1 MKINTVVLLIICVF
15 MVDLSVAQ
23 DVGTKKPNVLLILV
37 DDLKPA
43 LGAYGDKTAISPN
56 IDKLADHGMR
66 FDMAYSNQA
75 VCAPS
80 RLNLMLGSRSTS
92 TGFYRFGIDFRDFYP
107 NAVTLPQ
114 HFMNNGY
121 HVESMGKVFHIGH
134 GNTNDERS
142 WSVPH
147 HAEKVIEYIVPE
159 STDRQLTREEAFF
172 QNTRL
177 HIKDL
182 GPIKNLPR
190 GAAWESPDV
199 LDEAYA
205 DGRIARHA
213 IDRLRSLSK
222 SEKPFFMAIGF
233 ARPHLP
239 FSVPKKYWELYD
251 PAGLPMPEYEDF
263 PKNAPAWATK
273 RKGEITNFKPVP
285 EEHTNYPDE
294 LKRNLIHGYYASV
307 SYMDAQLGKV
317 MQELTRLGIE
327 DNTII
332 VLWGDHG
339 WHLGDHGSWTKH
351 TNYEQATRIPLII
364 SAPGITTPGSSTD
377 QLVETVDIYPTLAE
391 LAGLPPP
398 RMEQPIDGISLVPV
412 TRDPLLKTRD
422 HAYHA
427 YPKAGRMGQAIRTE
441 RYRLVVWSKMNEPNE
456 NPIIELYDYWEDPL
470 ETRNSASKNKNV
482 VKKLREI
489 LESHPTPK
497 ADARNKK

>member
-1 MKINTVVLLIICVF
+1 MKINTAVLLIICVF
-15 MVDLSVAQ
+15 VSDLSDAQ
-23 DVGTKKPNVLLILV
+23 QVGTKKPNVLLILV

-134 GNTNDERS
+134 GNTNDEES

-159 STDRQLTREEAFF
+159 STNRQLTREEAFF

-213 IDRLRSLSK
+213 IGRLGSLSK
-222 SEKPFFMAIGF
+222 VKS
-233 ARPHLP
+233 R
-239 FSVPKKYWELYD
+239 S
-251 PAGLPMPEYEDF
+251 
-263 PKNAPAWATK
+263 
-273 RKGEITNFKPVP
+273 
-285 EEHTNYPDE
+285 
-294 LKRNLIHGYYASV
+294 
-307 SYMDAQLGKV
+307 
-317 MQELTRLGIE
+317 
-327 DNTII
+327 
-332 VLWGDHG
+332 LW
-339 WHLGDHGSWTKH
+339 
-351 TNYEQATRIPLII
+351 P
-364 SAPGITTPGSSTD
+364 
-377 QLVETVDIYPTLAE
+377 
-391 LAGLPPP
+391 
-398 RMEQPIDGISLVPV
+398 
-412 TRDPLLKTRD
+412 
-422 HAYHA
+422 
-427 YPKAGRMGQAIRTE
+427 
-441 RYRLVVWSKMNEPNE
+441 
-456 NPIIELYDYWEDPL
+456 
-470 ETRNSASKNKNV
+470 
-482 VKKLREI
+482 
-489 LESHPTPK
+489 
-497 ADARNKK
+497 